1 MYNDIKINN
10 KNVTQITKFMLGH
23 LRGYKKRALKQ
34 VCAIKGCILNV
45 VGYEIS
51 WGTDIKI
58 ATAIFNLSNALDR
71 MCANLLIKPESRR
84 YSVTWKEFEE
94 GKILEAINEIK
105 ELAAI
110 PLEGDLTLSQILNG
124 YKNYTGHVVSSR
136 HYEDPALI
144 AAWADRPEVAREWL
158 EWGLEGMRAKYGD
171 HKINKGD
178 DLMTVD
184 EWYIQMQKRIADPEQ
199 IRQNVE
205 DQIIHHKLTKVP
217 RYDIIIDI

>member
-1 MYNDIKINN
+1 MANLEKIDTKKITVITNYLLNQFTGFKKPHPKCISKIAGCVDISVGYSVDWGSDIKLMTFVFNLAN
-10 KNVTQITKFMLGH
+10 PKNV
-23 LRGYKKRALKQ
+23 
-34 VCAIKGCILNV
+34 
-45 VGYEIS
+45 S
-51 WGTDIKI
+51 
-58 ATAIFNLSNALDR
+58 
-71 MCANLLIKPESRR
+71 CANLDVEPQSRR

-94 GKILEAINEIK
+94 GKFLEAINEIK

-124 YKNYTGHVVSSR
+124 YKNYSGHVVSSR

-144 AAWADRPEVAREWL
+144 AAWAGRPEVAREWL
-158 EWGLEGMRAKYGD
+158 EWGLQGMRAKYGD
-171 HKINKGD
+171 HRVSKGD

-184 EWYIQMQKRIADPEQ
+184 EWYIQMQKRISDPDQ

-217 RYDIIIDI
+217 RYDIIVDI